1 MSFGILIYEFWN
13 TFLGGLY
20 MSFGI
25 KYMNFFWFSHK
36 LLVYLHCNCKSTTY
50 E

>member
-13 TFLGGLY
+13 TFFRVLF

-25 KYMNFFWFSHK
+25 KNMNFILFSHK
-36 LLVYLHCNCKSTTY
+36 LFVYLHCNCKSKTY
-50 E
+50 G